1 MEYKIDVNSPLNS
14 LKEAAAQ
21 LSTNKLSKFV
31 VNCDRS
37 FFQTLIDTKEFD
49 IAYKHYVSMKEP
61 TSDRFRTFEVDN
73 FYFIEDFL
81 VQNEYVAVIRE
92 YGRLNGHGINLT
104 IQNLNDSTT
113 NN

>member
-1 MEYKIDVNSPLNS
+1 MEYKIDINSPLNS
-14 LKEAAAQ
+14 LKEVAAQ
-21 LSTNKLSKFV
+21 LSTNGLSKFV

-49 IAYKHYVSMKEP
+49 IAYKHYVSKQDP
-61 TSDRFRTFEVDN
+61 ASWRFRTFEVDN

-104 IQNLNDSTT
+104 IQNINISTI